1 MMNGHSILRSFSVF
15 GLTCMVVLSGCEDSN
30 QSVTEHSVK
39 HELVITAQLQ
49 SLQNVN
55 IGPPNISRMWQYK
68 IQKIAPENKIV
79 KPGDILLQ
87 FDGQDLRNRLLTRQS
102 ELDAAKKELDKLL
115 LEDAAREED
124 LRLALAEANMNMDI
138 AKRKVEITDVS
149 RSEIERR
156 KQQADYAIAQV
167 RSTQAQQRL
176 DEHKARRI
184 VNQQVQE
191 ARITSF
197 QSKVDEIKTSID
209 KLTIKSPSAGIVV
222 INTNGDGDKHAVGD
236 TVFMGASLLEI
247 PSLEN
252 LAIKMEVDEADTTKV
267 FIGQTVAVVLNNYP
281 ERSFTGVITSKG
293 QAYRQKSI
301 RNQEIVFDVWITLD
315 NLDTEIM
322 RPGMQANVTIP
333 LAKEEF

>member
-1 MMNGHSILRSFSVF
+1 MMNNRFTTLIRVF
-15 GLTCMVVLSGCEDSN
+15 GFSGLVLLTGCGENN
-30 QSVTEHSVK
+30 QEVADTLEK
-39 HELVITAQLQ
+39 NELVIPAQLE

-68 IQKIAPENKIV
+68 IQKIARENKLV
-79 KPGDILLQ
+79 QPGDVLLK

-102 ELDAAKKELDKLL
+102 ELDAAKKELEKLL

-124 LRLALAEANMNMDI
+124 LRLALAEADMNTDI

-167 RSTQAQQRL
+167 RSAQAQQRL
-176 DEHKARRI
+176 DEHKTRRV

-197 QSKVDEIKTSID
+197 QSKVDEIKASID

-222 INTNGDGDKHAVGD
+222 IKTNGDGDKHAVGD
-236 TVFMGASLLEI
+236 TVFMGASLIEI

-252 LAIKMEVDEADTTKV
+252 LAIKMEVDEADTNKV
-267 FIGQTVAVVLNNYP
+267 FIGQTVEVVLNNYP
-281 ERSFTGVITSKG
+281 ERSFTGAITSKG
-293 QAYRQKSI
+293 QAYRQKST
-301 RNQEIVFDVWITLD
+301 RNQKIVFDVWITLD
-315 NLDTEIM
+315 NLDNDIM

-333 LAKEEF
+333 LTKEGLL

>member
-15 GLTCMVVLSGCEDSN
+15 ALTCMVVLSGCGDSN
-30 QSVTEHSVK
+30 QSATELSVK
-39 HELVITAQLQ
+39 HELVIPAQLQ

-102 ELDAAKKELDKLL
+102 ELDAAKKELEKLL

-167 RSTQAQQRL
+167 RSAQAQQRL

-236 TVFMGASLLEI
+236 TVFMGASLIEI

-293 QAYRQKSI
+293 QAYRQKST
-301 RNQEIVFDVWITLD
+301 RNQKIVFDVWITLD